1 VKTTKVYF
9 SRRDAC
15 LLAIFAM
22 TLVFALW
29 FTVDGV
35 YALSWIFAAA
45 GLGIYLVL
53 SRAKPM
59 LIQEDEK
66 PIEGATPAVASP
78 SDLIRGEVG

>member
-1 VKTTKVYF
+1 MKITKVYF
-9 SRRDAC
+9 SQRDAC

-35 YALSWIFAAA
+35 YEVSWIFAMA

-53 SRAKPM
+53 RRVKPM
-59 LIQEDEK
+59 LIQEDDK
-66 PIEGATPAVASP
+66 PIEGATPSVADPRTRSEG
-78 SDLIRGEVG
+78 RGG